1 MADIRIKNPITGE
14 DVGSVPN
21 SAPEDVRAAADRAR
35 AIQPYWQER
44 GALGRA
50 RFLRLWGEELWR
62 SRDALI
68 HVIRQETGKNETSA
82 LLEVIVLDIVIDY
95 YAARAPQ
102 FLRPQKRRTLFPL
115 AQYARVYFEPYGV
128 AGFIT
133 PWNYPYLNGL
143 MDAVAALAAGNT
155 AVLKPSEITPFT
167 ALRAVEIAYRA
178 GIPRDVLQVVTGDGS
193 AGAAL
198 VDVVDFISVTGSVAT
213 GRKVAQRA
221 GERLIPCSLELGGKD
236 ALIILD
242 DVDVETAALGVIQG
256 SLENS
261 GQVCIGTERVYVLDA
276 IYDRFIERLNHH
288 AQRLVIGAGDG
299 MGVHVGSMT
308 NEREV
313 LRCEAQI
320 ADALAKGARLLY
332 GGQRRPDLGPL
343 FLEPA
348 ILVDVDHTMAIMQDE
363 TFGPLI
369 PVMRVSSAEEAVR
382 LANDSRYGLSSAI
395 FASDLKR
402 AERLAS
408 RLQAGDTSINRTQ
421 FVIGTPSLPMGGRK
435 ESGIGRR
442 GGPEGLMRFVTPH
455 AVLVDR
461 QWVKPSTLTL
471 LDPFL
476 YRALLTLRVLRRYL
490 PFLRP

>member
-1 MADIRIKNPITGE
+1 MADIRVENPVTGE
-14 DVGSVPN
+14 EIGIVPN
-21 SAPEDVRAAADRAR
+21 STLEQVRAAADRAR

-68 HVIRQETGKNETSA
+68 HIIRQETGKNETSA

-102 FLRPQKRRTLFPL
+102 FLRPQKRRALFPL

-133 PWNYPYLNGL
+133 PWNYPYLNAL

-155 AVLKPSEITPFT
+155 AVIKPSEITPFT

-178 GIPRDVLQVVTGDGS
+178 GIPLNVLQVVTGDG
-193 AGAAL
+193 ATGAAL
-198 VDVVDFISVTGSVAT
+198 VDVVDHISVTGSTAT

-221 GERLIPCSLELGGKD
+221 AERLIPCSLELGGKD

-242 DVDVETAALGVIQG
+242 DVDVDVAALAVLQG

-276 IYDRFIERLNHH
+276 IYDRFIERLTHH
-288 AQRLVIGAGDG
+288 AQRIVIGAGDG
-299 MGVHVGSMT
+299 LGVDVGSMT

-320 ADALAKGARLLY
+320 ADALAKGARVLS
-332 GGQRRPDLGPL
+332 GGKRRPDLGPL

-348 ILVDVDHTMAIMQDE
+348 ILVEVDHTMAVMQEE

-369 PVMRVSSAEEAVR
+369 PVMRVASAEEAVR

-395 FASDLKR
+395 FACDLKR

-442 GGPEGLMRFVTPH
+442 GGLEGLMRFVTPH

-476 YRALLTLRVLRRYL
+476 YNALRVLRVLRRYL